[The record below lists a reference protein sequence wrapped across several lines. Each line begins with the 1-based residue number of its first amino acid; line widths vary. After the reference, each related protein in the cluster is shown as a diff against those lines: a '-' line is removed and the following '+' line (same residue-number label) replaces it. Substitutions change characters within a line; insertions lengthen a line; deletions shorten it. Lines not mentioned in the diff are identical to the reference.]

1 MGKISRFVLEYLR
14 EIQAEVTQ
22 ADGVYTVT
30 FPPGRKRRFG
40 GQRRFV
46 FDPQKAQPHVE
57 LLEPGSPLLKLL
69 LLDAKQWGGLGTYAS
84 KQLPAGTLVYTFQF
98 TTFSSLKKRTAF
110 FTATLGPDATAP
122 RLHEGVPELFDEPAA
137 SDLEGP
143 KALERIQN
151 GLALVM
157 PNVETAGRAFAAEAG
172 HESADAFHKS
182 LGRVN
187 EYFEGLRQESFTE
200 EARIKKRLG
209 EIQSKLYFTE
219 DGLRQIKLERER
231 ERLTKELY
239 QLKQRRTQSED
250 RLSTDQQDHV
260 ERQRRRYEPKLVVR
274 LVAATLVAEA
284 DPGRP
289 SHQLAGAAA
298 VAVEGPPVAAPAP
311 A

>member
-1 MGKISRFVLEYLR
+1 MLDYLR
-14 EIQAEVTQ
+14 EIQAEVAQ

-69 LLDAKQWGGLGTYAS
+69 VLDAKQWGGLGTYTS
-84 KQLPAGTLVYTFQF
+84 KELPAGTLVYTFQF
-98 TTFSSLKKRTAF
+98 TTFSSLKKRTTF
-110 FTATLGPDATAP
+110 VTATLGPDATAP
-122 RLHEGVPELFDEPAA
+122 QIHEGVPALFDEPTP
-137 SDLEGP
+137 SDPPAP
-143 KALERIQN
+143 KPVERIQN
-151 GLALVM
+151 GLAMVL
-157 PNVETAGRAFAAEAG
+157 PKVETTGHAFAAEAVR
-172 HESADAFHKS
+172 ESAEAFRKS

-231 ERLTKELY
+231 DRLTKELY

-250 RLSTDQQDHV
+250 KLSTDQQDHV
-260 ERQRRRYEPKLVVR
+260 ERQRRRYEPKLLIR
-274 LVAATLVAEA
+274 LVAATLVAAA
-284 DPGRP
+284 DPGPP
-289 SHQLAGAAA
+289 SNYLTGASA
-298 VAVEGPPVAAPAP
+298 VAVEGPQVTPPAP